1 MGPFLIHLLGLSRI
15 LEPEVSRSG
24 VTYERHAGGSYLLR
38 GLMTVLLA
46 NSVFLLFAII
56 ILGEGLGHIR
66 IKSFSLDSAAIIFV
80 AMAFG
85 HFGYMLPPEFQTL
98 GLVLFIYSVAV
109 TAGPGFFTSFKKQG
123 INLAIG
129 AVIIIAVAALMTVF
143 CCWLFN
149 FDVSTGAGLF
159 AGALTSSPGLA
170 VAVEAVEGN
179 AAAAYGVTYAG
190 GIISVIV
197 FINLLPKILRID
209 IKNEEMSIDKERTEN
224 NPPFTFHHVEVTNTN
239 LFGKKI
245 IDLKLKE
252 IAPVVLTRLLRK
264 DAEEPILVTAETMLR
279 EGDKLRIAGRENDL
293 QRIELFL
300 GKAVDGE
307 IAFNKVLTK
316 KSIIVSK
323 QSAAGHTLGFLN
335 LRETFG
341 VQTTRI
347 TRNDIDLPASSTIK
361 LHLGDVIHAVG
372 EEDALKNVS
381 RILGNDV
388 KQTYKVSLL
397 PILIGLVAG
406 FILGQV
412 PFNLPLIGHFSL
424 GVTGGVLVSGLLLGY
439 LYKTGPF
446 IWEMPTTANAFLRE
460 LGLMFFLA
468 TVGTKTGA
476 TIVETVTSQG
486 AELVVAGIVV
496 TLTPMMAC
504 VVMCKYVLKIPFL
517 RMLGVLTGGMTSTP
531 GLAAVNSYTNSSYPS
546 SAYATVY
553 PVGLIG
559 MILGT
564 KVLVYLLSLM

>member
-1 MGPFLIHLLGLSRI
+1 MPTLLS
-15 LEPEVSRSG
+15 
-24 VTYERHAGGSYLLR
+24 
-38 GLMTVLLA
+38 

-66 IKSFSLDSAAIIFV
+66 LKSFSFGSAAIIFV

-85 HFGYMLPPEFQTL
+85 HFGYTLPSEFQTL

-129 AVIIIAVAALMTVF
+129 AVTIIGVAGLMTVL

-197 FINLLPKILRID
+197 FVNLLPKILRVD
-209 IKNEEMSIDKERTEN
+209 IKHEEMSIGKERTEN
-224 NPPFTFHHVEVTNTN
+224 NPPFTFHHVEVTNSN
-239 LFGKKI
+239 LFGNKI
-245 IDLKLKE
+245 VDLKLKE

-264 DAEEPILVTAETMLR
+264 DAKEPILVTGETILC
-279 EGDKLRIAGRENDL
+279 EGDKLRIAGREKDL
-293 QRIELFL
+293 ARIELFL
-300 GKAVDGE
+300 GKPIAGE
-307 IAFNKVLTK
+307 IAFNKGLTK

-341 VQTTRI
+341 IQATRI
-347 TRNDIDLPASSTIK
+347 TRNEIDLPASATTK
-361 LHLGDVIHAVG
+361 LHIGDILHVVG

-406 FILGQV
+406 FILGQI
-412 PFNLPLIGHFSL
+412 PLSLPLLGRFSL
-424 GVTGGVLVSGLLLGY
+424 GVTGGVLVSGLILGY

-476 TIVETVTSQG
+476 TIIETVTSQG
-486 AELVVAGIVV
+486 AELIVAGLVV
-496 TLTPMMAC
+496 TIVPMIAC
-504 VVMCKYVLKIPFL
+504 VAMCKYVLKIPFL

-531 GLAAVNSYTNSSYPS
+531 GLAAINSYTNSPYPP

-564 KVLVYLLSLM
+564 KILVYILSTI

>member
-1 MGPFLIHLLGLSRI
+1 MPTLLS
-15 LEPEVSRSG
+15 
-24 VTYERHAGGSYLLR
+24 
-38 GLMTVLLA
+38 
-46 NSVFLLFAII
+46 NSVFLLFTII
-56 ILGEGLGHIR
+56 ILGEALGHIR
-66 IKSFSLDSAAIIFV
+66 LKSFSFGSAAIIFV

-85 HFGYMLPPEFQTL
+85 HFGYTLPSEFQTL

-129 AVIIIAVAALMTVF
+129 AVTIIAVAGLMTVL

-179 AAAAYGVTYAG
+179 AAAAYGVSYVG
-190 GIISVIV
+190 GIISVILFV
-197 FINLLPKILRID
+197 NLLPKVLRIN
-209 IKNEEMSIDKERTEN
+209 IRSEEESIGKERTEN
-224 NPPFTFHHVEVTNTN
+224 NPPFTFHHVEVTNSN

-245 IDLKLKE
+245 IDLKIKE

-264 DAEEPILVTAETMLR
+264 DAKEPILVTGETVLC
-279 EGDKLRIAGRENDL
+279 EGDKLRIAGREKDL
-293 QRIELFL
+293 ARIELFL
-300 GKAVDGE
+300 GKPIDGE

-316 KSIIVSK
+316 KRIIVSK

-341 VQTTRI
+341 VQATRI
-347 TRNDIDLPASSTIK
+347 TRNEIDLPASSTTK
-361 LHLGDVIHAVG
+361 LHIGDILHVVG

-406 FILGQV
+406 FVIGQV
-412 PFNLPLIGHFSL
+412 PLNLPLLGRFSL
-424 GVTGGVLVSGLLLGY
+424 GVTGGVLVSGLILGY

-468 TVGTKTGA
+468 TVGTKTGS
-476 TIVETVTSQG
+476 TIVATVTSQG
-486 AELVVAGIVV
+486 AELVVAGLIV
-496 TLTPMMAC
+496 TLVPMIAC
-504 VVMCKYVLKIPFL
+504 VAMCKYLLKVPFL
-517 RMLGVLTGGMTSTP
+517 RMLGVITGGMTSTP
-531 GLAAVNSYTNSSYPS
+531 GLAAINSYTSSSYPS

-559 MILGT
+559 MIVGT
-564 KVLVYLLSLM
+564 KILVYILSAI

>member
-1 MGPFLIHLLGLSRI
+1 MSALLS
-15 LEPEVSRSG
+15 
-24 VTYERHAGGSYLLR
+24 
-38 GLMTVLLA
+38 

-56 ILGEGLGHIR
+56 ILGEGLGRIR
-66 IKSFSLDSAAIIFV
+66 LKSFSFGSAAIIFV
-80 AMAFG
+80 AMTFG
-85 HFGYMLPPEFQTL
+85 HFGYTLPAEFQTL

-109 TAGPGFFTSFKKQG
+109 SAGPGFFASFKKQG
-123 INLAIG
+123 ISLAIG
-129 AVIIIAVAALMTVF
+129 AVTIVAVAGLMTVL
-143 CCWLFN
+143 CSWLFN

-179 AAAAYGVTYAG
+179 AAAAYGVTYVG
-190 GIISVIV
+190 GILCVIIFV
-197 FINLLPKILRID
+197 NLLPKILRVD
-209 IKNEEMSIDKERTEN
+209 VAKEEKAIDKERTEN
-224 NPPFTFHHVEVTNTN
+224 NPPFTFHHIEVTNSN
-239 LFGKKI
+239 LFGKRI

-264 DAEEPILVTAETMLR
+264 DAKEPILVTGETILC
-279 EGDKLRIAGRENDL
+279 EGDKLRIAGRKTDL
-293 QRIELFL
+293 ERIELFM
-300 GKAVDGE
+300 GKVIEGE

-341 VQTTRI
+341 VQATRI
-347 TRNDIDLPASSTIK
+347 TRNEIDLPASSTIK

-381 RILGNDV
+381 RILGNDL

-406 FILGQV
+406 FILGQI
-412 PFNLPLIGHFSL
+412 PFNLPLLGRFSL
-424 GVTGGVLVSGLLLGY
+424 GVTGGVLVSGLILGY
-439 LYKTGPF
+439 LYKTGPL
-446 IWEMPTTANAFLRE
+446 IWEMPTTANSFLRE

-476 TIVETVTSQG
+476 TIVETIASQG
-486 AELVVAGIVV
+486 AELVVAGLIV
-496 TLTPMMAC
+496 TLTPMIAC
-504 VVMCKYVLKIPFL
+504 VVMCKYVQKIPFL

-531 GLAAVNSYTNSSYPS
+531 GLAAINSYTKSSYPS

-564 KVLVYLLSLM
+564 KVLVYILSVM

>member
-1 MGPFLIHLLGLSRI
+1 MTSLLS
-15 LEPEVSRSG
+15 
-24 VTYERHAGGSYLLR
+24 
-38 GLMTVLLA
+38 

-56 ILGEGLGHIR
+56 ILGEGLGHLR
-66 IKSFSLDSAAIIFV
+66 VKSFSFGSAAIIFV

-85 HFGYMLPPEFQTL
+85 HFGFMLPSEFQTL

-129 AVIIIAVAALMTVF
+129 ALIIIAVAAVMTVLS
-143 CCWLFN
+143 CWLFN

-190 GIISVIV
+190 GIICVIV
-197 FINLLPKILRID
+197 FVNLLPRLLRVNIES
-209 IKNEEMSIDKERTEN
+209 EEMSINKERTEN

-245 IDLKLKE
+245 IDLKLRE
-252 IAPVVLTRLLRK
+252 IAPVVLTRLLRR
-264 DAEEPILVTAETMLR
+264 DAKEPILVTGDTILC

-293 QRIELFL
+293 ERIQLFL
-300 GKAVDGE
+300 GKPIDGE
-307 IAFNKVLTK
+307 IAFNKGLTK

-335 LRETFG
+335 LRDTFG
-341 VQTTRI
+341 VQVTRI
-347 TRNDIDLPASSTIK
+347 TRNDIDLPASSTLR
-361 LHLGDVIHAVG
+361 LHIGDVIHAVG

-406 FILGQV
+406 FILGQI
-412 PFNLPLIGHFSL
+412 PLTLPLLGRFSL
-424 GVTGGVLVSGLLLGY
+424 GVTGGVLVSGLILGS

-446 IWEMPTTANAFLRE
+446 IWEMPTTANSFLRE

-476 TIVETVTSQG
+476 TIIETVTSQG
-486 AELVVAGIVV
+486 AELIVAGLLV
-496 TLTPMMAC
+496 TITPMIAC
-504 VVMCKYVLKIPFL
+504 VVMCKYVQKIPFL

-531 GLAAVNSYTNSSYPS
+531 GLAAISSYTKSSYPS

-564 KVLVYLLSLM
+564 KVLVYILSIM

>member
-1 MGPFLIHLLGLSRI
+1 MPTLLS
-15 LEPEVSRSG
+15 
-24 VTYERHAGGSYLLR
+24 
-38 GLMTVLLA
+38 

-66 IKSFSLDSAAIIFV
+66 VKSFSFGSAAIIFV

-85 HFGYMLPPEFQTL
+85 HFGYMLPSEFQTL

-123 INLAIG
+123 VNLAIG
-129 AVIIIAVAALMTVF
+129 AVTIIVLAGFMTIL

-197 FINLLPKILRID
+197 FVNLLPKILQID
-209 IKNEEMSIDKERTEN
+209 LKSEEMSMGKERTEN

-239 LFGKKI
+239 LFGNKI

-252 IAPVVLTRLLRK
+252 IAPVVLTRLLRR
-264 DAEEPILVTAETMLR
+264 DAKEPILVTGETVLC
-279 EGDKLRIAGRENDL
+279 EGDKLRIAGREKDL
-293 QRIELFL
+293 ARIELFL
-300 GKAVDGE
+300 GKPVDGE
-307 IAFNKVLTK
+307 IAFNKILTK

-323 QSAAGHTLGFLN
+323 SSAAGHTVGFLN

-341 VQTTRI
+341 VQATRI
-347 TRNDIDLPASSTIK
+347 TRNEIDLPASSTTK
-361 LHLGDVIHAVG
+361 LHLGDIIHVVG
-372 EEDALKNVS
+372 EENALKNVS

-388 KQTYKVSLL
+388 KQTYKVNLL

-424 GVTGGVLVSGLLLGY
+424 GVTGGVLVSGLILGY

-446 IWEMPTTANAFLRE
+446 IWEMPTTANSFIRE

-476 TIVETVTSQG
+476 TILETITSQG
-486 AELVVAGIVV
+486 AELIVAGLVV
-496 TLTPMMAC
+496 TITPMIAC
-504 VVMCKYVLKIPFL
+504 VALCKYVLKIPFL
-517 RMLGVLTGGMTSTP
+517 RTLGVLTGGMTSTP
-531 GLAAVNSYTNSSYPS
+531 GLAAVTSYTNSSYPS

-559 MILGT
+559 MIIGT
-564 KVLVYLLSLM
+564 KVLVYIFSLM